1 MSSLLRASDVLKMLD
16 KLTRGGSG
24 GTYRVL
30 EDKGVSC
37 KLEGVMTY
45 YNALVRGAKWSFI
58 VSNMQRTT
66 YTVCK
71 IDTLGRQGGKSDS
84 DGNKLIIK
92 QTGKSV
98 DEAKRLDLLAVSHS
112 DYSYIDDYFY
122 VALFLDL
129 STNHGVAR
137 GARHKGMTVRSSS
150 VVSPCEF
157 LTR

>member
-37 KLEGVMTY
+37 KLEGITTY

-58 VSNMQRTT
+58 VSNMQLTT

-98 DEAKRLDLLAVSHS
+98 DEAKRLDLLT
-112 DYSYIDDYFY
+112 
-122 VALFLDL
+122 L
-129 STNHGVAR
+129 
-137 GARHKGMTVRSSS
+137 
-150 VVSPCEF
+150 PF
-157 LTR
+157 LTVITHILMITSM